1 LHADGQ
7 IFYQGVSMMLS
18 HFSFQVDEVAFE
30 WIKAIAGTARNSQ
43 VSESLDINAFNK
55 HIKHH

>member
-1 LHADGQ
+1 
-7 IFYQGVSMMLS
+7 MMLS